1 MQLTLRGDNVK
12 DHDDVYELIA
22 TTSAVLRQS
31 VRKLGP
37 GVKHPKPVA
46 EITEALKEAHDC
58 SGTIQVMKE
67 FIRVNG
73 R

>member
-1 MQLTLRGDNVK
+1 MK

-22 TTSAVLRQS
+22 TTSAVLRKA
-31 VRKLGP
+31 VRRLGP
-37 GVKHPKPVA
+37 GVKYPKPVA
-46 EITEALKEAHDC
+46 EITESLRAAHDC

-67 FIRVNG
+67 FIRVYG

>member
-1 MQLTLRGDNVK
+1 MK

-22 TTSAVLRQS
+22 TTSSVLRKS
-31 VRKLGP
+31 VKELGP
-37 GVKHPKPVA
+37 GVKHPKPVT

-67 FIRVNG
+67 FIRVHG

>member
-1 MQLTLRGDNVK
+1 MK

-22 TTSAVLRQS
+22 TTSAVLKKA
-31 VRKLGP
+31 VRRLGP
-37 GVKHPKPVA
+37 GIKYPKPVA
-46 EITEALKEAHDC
+46 EITESLKEAHDC
-58 SGTIQVMKE
+58 SSTIQVMKE

>member
-1 MQLTLRGDNVK
+1 MK

-22 TTSAVLRQS
+22 TTSAVLRKA
-31 VRKLGP
+31 VRRLGP
-37 GVKHPKPVA
+37 GVKYPKPVA
-46 EITEALKEAHDC
+46 EITESLRAAHDC

-67 FIRVNG
+67 FIRVHG